1 MKDEIK
7 IMRLY
12 CLLKNFE
19 IAKKKKDFSYWKFIQ
34 IQKGGKAMEK
44 SSLEW
49 QMLNYYKCCRACQK
63 KLEVHAYRKKMKG
76 QSEVVYAHC
85 YNENCELYG
94 IEIPPHTHERR

>member
-7 IMRLY
+7 IMRMY

-49 QMLNYYKCCRACQK
+49 QMLNYYRTCGHCHK
-63 KLEVHAYRKKMKG
+63 KLTVHAYKKSMHG
-76 QSEVVYAHC
+76 QKEIIFGHC
-85 YNENCELYG
+85 ENKSCELYG
-94 IEIPPHTHERR
+94 IEIPPHTH